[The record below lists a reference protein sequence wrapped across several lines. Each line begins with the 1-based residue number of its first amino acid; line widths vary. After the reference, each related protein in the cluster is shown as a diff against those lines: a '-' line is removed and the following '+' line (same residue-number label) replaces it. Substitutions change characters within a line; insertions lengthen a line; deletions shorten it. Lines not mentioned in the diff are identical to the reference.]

1 MIELCCEN
9 LSSNAPYRIEMHRTE
24 LNLLKDKLKTS
35 KKAYRDV
42 FCVKKKI
49 FCKCIQYIKHCDKS
63 QRLKKIPPTKKTV
76 PKMPSFFF
84 CEL

>member
-35 KKAYRDV
+35 KKAYGDV
-42 FCVKKKI
+42 FCVKKKYSVSVFNTLYTAI
-49 FCKCIQYIKHCDKS
+49 NHKG
-63 QRLKKIPPTKKTV
+63 
-76 PKMPSFFF
+76 
-84 CEL
+84 